1 MRKDILTIACLC
13 VLCISGC
20 KKETLGESAGRRQ
33 MEVDVTGRNYSTKA
47 GETDQS
53 DGELLCTKHFV
64 TQGGDTLFISAYLS
78 DLEDYFPVQEESSD
92 ESTKGVPI
100 YFNEDNKNL
109 GSEYGIINT
118 TVYDASGIYVS
129 KDKDKVGSE
138 MKNVSISWGDEKWS
152 FDKQYYW
159 PNEGGDLYF
168 CSLAPVELLSGDSP
182 LITDVEWNKSDS
194 RKMTF
199 KYSMPEPAV
208 SEPYCDAE
216 HQMDILVGVDKNNK
230 DESSKAHISLY
241 HALTGVRFVMGETL
255 DDMPSKLTSVSLNNF
270 YSKGTATFDPAVVFD
285 STHPKVTWSE
295 LSELKNFTQGF
306 PDYASWSEGNSF
318 DTSPDKSKTFMVIPQ
333 KLDNNAELAI
343 YLASALH
350 PEVLKLSVIASE
362 ETSLKDWSNYAGKM
376 ITFRISSYVGL
387 VSVKVEDT
395 CNEEAGAKSNIE
407 ITNDGNA
414 DIFVRA
420 EIVGNWIN
428 EDGEVLASWKEDN
441 SYGSFVTSRGT
452 DSDLS
457 EVLDQNWEKAADG
470 FYYYKYYIRPGQILK
485 HNMFDTFTL
494 TGKPIDTSG
503 SWSGQVKM
511 QIYGLEMAILVQA
524 VRADNSKTAAK
535 LAWGNSNIGFLSF
548 EEDK

>member
-13 VLCISGC
+13 VLCIAGC

-118 TVYDASGIYVS
+118 TVYDASRIYVS
-129 KDKDKVGSE
+129 KDKDQVESE
-138 MKNVSISWGDEKWS
+138 MKNVSILWGDEKWS

-230 DESSKAHISLY
+230 DESSQAHISLY

-270 YSKGTATFDPAVVFD
+270 YSKGTATFDPA

-306 PDYASWSEGNSF
+306 PDYDGWVEDNSF
-318 DTSPDKSKTFMVIPQ
+318 DTSSDKSKTFMVIPQ
-333 KLDNNAELAI
+333 ELDENAELAI
-343 YLASALH
+343 YLASGLH

-376 ITFRISSYVGL
+376 ITFRINSYVGL
-387 VSVKVEDT
+387 VSVKVTDDCDT
-395 CNEEAGAKSNIE
+395 ANGVKSNIE
-407 ITNDGNA
+407 IENDGNA
-414 DIFVRA
+414 DIFIRA
-420 EIVGNWIN
+420 ELVGNWIN

-441 SYGSFVTSRGT
+441 SYGEFESAAGT
-452 DSDLS
+452 KNANLAS
-457 EVLDQNWEKAADG
+457 VLDENWEKAADG
-470 FYYYKYYIRPGQILK
+470 FYYYKYYVKPGNVLK
-485 HNMFDTFTL
+485 HNMFKTFTL
-494 TGKPIDTSG
+494 KSKPVDAD
-503 SWSGQVKM
+503 GQWEGEVKM
-511 QIYGLEMAILVQA
+511 QIDALELSILVQA
-524 VRADNSKTAAK
+524 VRAESDKKSAID
-535 LAWGNSNIGFLSF
+535 AWGSANVGFLTNTA
-548 EEDK
+548 DN